1 MVAWSRAHVLFS
13 IYHLNYGV
21 IPGFPA
27 LKKVV
32 TTHVKKYDNFLHEFD
47 IANQMLSLAF
57 RATWSG

>member
-13 IYHLNYGV
+13 IYHLNHGV
-21 IPGFPA
+21 IQGFPA

-47 IANQMLSLAF
+47 IANQLLSLAF
-57 RATWSG
+57 RVTWSG